1 MFFNNVWYFVWCAVI
16 YDFQC
21 LKVCTCN
28 KQNTVGIHN
37 LINCAMLQIMYN
49 LKKYM
54 YELGNVF
61 LMNDCDLTD
70 TTRYIRPRR
79 NLSSV
84 PDI

>member
-1 MFFNNVWYFVWCAVI
+1 
-16 YDFQC
+16 
-21 LKVCTCN
+21 
-28 KQNTVGIHN
+28 
-37 LINCAMLQIMYN
+37 MLQKMYN
-49 LKKYM
+49 IRKYM

-70 TTRYIRPRR
+70 TTRYIRLRR